1 MYRTIKKYQ
10 KKMLAV
16 FAVLLMIAFLATL
29 GPGNLGGRG
38 ARQEV
43 IAGHVNG
50 HPLYDHE
57 LQAGKDQW
65 QILMRTRVQTQQS
78 FGMAM
83 PVPVV
88 LLPGPVVED
97 IEKHPELFVLLQK
110 EADSL

>member
-38 ARQEV
+38 GRREV
-43 IAGHVNG
+43 VVGQVNG
-50 HPLYDHE
+50 EPLYDQE

-65 QILMRTRVQTQQS
+65 QILMQ
-78 FGMAM
+78 
-83 PVPVV
+83 
-88 LLPGPVVED
+88 LLLE
-97 IEKHPELFVLLQK
+97 
-110 EADSL
+110 